1 MSKSTEWKV
10 VRDEKNSSKI
20 GWYLAVLFAFLFGAV
35 LAFSF
40 LSNAQTGEIH
50 VREKVHNRT
59 VISNK
64 VIYRNLSAPE
74 AVFNKLNPSLVSITS
89 IGNRSVPFGSSSQG
103 SGFFYNKRGHIVT
116 NYHVVEGSNVI
127 RVTLPSGEVVRADL
141 IGGDPYT
148 DLAVLKVDVDP
159 DKLDPVTIG
168 DSDSLRVG
176 QPVLAIGNPFGLSG
190 SMSSGIISQ
199 LGRRLRT
206 QQQFS
211 TPDAIQIDAAINPG
225 NSGGPLANFDGEVIG
240 VTTAIQS
247 TTGSFVGIGFAIPS
261 NSVKRIVPD
270 LIENGVYKHPWIGVE
285 GVDVSP
291 KISEE
296 IKLDQAKGFLVTD
309 VVEGSPADKAGIKS
323 GNNTAQ
329 IYGREIDLGGDVI
342 IGIGDRKVRKVDN
355 ILMFL
360 AQETQVGDVIHL
372 TVIRDNR
379 ERNIKLKLDERP
391 EPE

>member
-296 IKLDQAKGFLVTD
+296 MKLDQAKGFLVTD

-360 AQETQVGDVIHL
+360 AQETQVGDVINL

>member
-1 MSKSTEWKV
+1 MSESTEWKV
-10 VRDEKNSSKI
+10 VRDEKNGSKI

-35 LAFSF
+35 LAFNF
-40 LSNAQTGEIH
+40 LSNTQTGEIH

-74 AVFNKLNPSLVSITS
+74 AVFTKLNPSLVSITS

-103 SGFFYNKRGHIVT
+103 SGFVYNKRGYIVT
-116 NYHVVEGSNVI
+116 NYHVVEGSSVI

-168 DSDSLRVG
+168 DSDSLKVG

-247 TTGSFVGIGFAIPS
+247 TTGSFIGIGFAIPS

-291 KISEE
+291 EIAEE
-296 IKLDQAKGFLVTD
+296 MNLDQAKGFLVTD
-309 VVEGSPADKAGIKS
+309 VVDGSPADKAGIKP

-342 IGIGDRKVRKVDN
+342 IGIGDRKVRKVDD

-360 AQETQVGDVIHL
+360 AQKTQVGDVINL
-372 TVIRDNR
+372 TVIRDKR
-379 ERNIKLKLDERP
+379 RAKY
-391 EPE
+391 

>member
-296 IKLDQAKGFLVTD
+296 MKLDQAKGFLVTD